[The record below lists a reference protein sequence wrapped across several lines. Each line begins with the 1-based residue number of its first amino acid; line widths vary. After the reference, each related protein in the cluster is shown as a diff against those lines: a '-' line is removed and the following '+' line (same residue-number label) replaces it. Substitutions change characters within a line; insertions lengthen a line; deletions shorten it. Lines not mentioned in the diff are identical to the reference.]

1 MTSAELH
8 PTTHLRAAAWVPDD
22 VEDRPYEDAIA
33 LAADWIWERSQDED
47 LAPLLVSNAQ
57 NAASFGYADLD
68 EIIRAGGHATPQSR
82 NRPARGP
89 VLAFV
94 PDERSLHFAMG
105 LARGHSL
112 AVVEGSTPL
121 AEWAAGAA
129 AINLLTG
136 EVTTSEMDSDVRKD
150 LDSVIFYGGR
160 NGWTGSDDKAQARRF
175 LSDHISSGRLTPDQA
190 AAYVLLSQSIS
201 DRGAKRLRDLL
212 SSHRR

>member
-1 MTSAELH
+1 MTSADLH
-8 PTTHLRAAAWVPDD
+8 PSTHLRASAWVPDD

-47 LAPLLVSNAQ
+47 SAPLLVSNAQ

-82 NRPARGP
+82 SRPDRGP

-129 AINLLTG
+129 AIKLPTG
-136 EVTTSEMDSDVRKD
+136 EVTTSEMDDDVRND

-160 NGWTGSDDKAQARRF
+160 NGWTGADDKAQARRF
-175 LSDHISSGRLTPDQA
+175 LSGHVSGGRLTPDQA
-190 AAYVLLSQSIS
+190 AAYVLSSQSVS

-212 SSHRR
+212 SSHSR

>member
-1 MTSAELH
+1 MAAEDLH
-8 PTTHLRAAAWVPDD
+8 PSTHLRAAAWVPDD
-22 VEDRPYEDAIA
+22 VEDRPWEEAVA
-33 LAADWIWERSQDED
+33 LAADWIWERSREEE

-57 NAASFGYADLD
+57 NAATFGYADLD

-82 NRPARGP
+82 SRPDRGP

-105 LARGHSL
+105 LARGYSL

-136 EVTTSEMDSDVRKD
+136 QVTTSQVDDDVRKD

-160 NGWTGSDDKAQARRF
+160 NGWTGADEKAQVRRF
-175 LSDHISSGRLTPDQA
+175 LSDHIGGGRLTPDQA
-190 AAYVLLSQSIS
+190 AAYALSSQSVS
-201 DRGAKRLRDLL
+201 DRGAKRLRELL
-212 SSHRR
+212 SRNR